1 LSIKNVEI
9 TTLLKKLITNN
20 KKKCQTLRL
29 TFLILFYC
37 ELIGYIMN
45 AEIRKPIYWYV
56 LDGGLKLREETGYEK
71 LPLL

>member
-1 LSIKNVEI
+1 MEVTFSID
-9 TTLLKKLITNN
+9 L
-20 KKKCQTLRL
+20 
-29 TFLILFYC
+29 LFYC